1 MKPFLYEGAFTAPQ
15 AGVYLISF
23 SYFAHNSAGDSTYAN
38 VHVNNQRFEETI
50 NAAYYTSGGS
60 GQVAST
66 GARSLY
72 LDLATG
78 DVVTIWATTI
88 DNTGKLT
95 RIIFCVQY
103 VSEIVINV

>member
-1 MKPFLYEGAFTAPQ
+1 MEP
-15 AGVYLISF
+15 
-23 SYFAHNSAGDSTYAN
+23 STP
-38 VHVNNQRFEETI
+38 VEE
-50 NAAYYTSGGS
+50 AAKLLPLE
-60 GQVAST
+60 Q
-66 GARSLY
+66 
-72 LDLATG
+72 DLATG